1 VAGQNEAPNT
11 PKLGT
16 AYDIARRQAIP
27 AGIIPAPVHRVA
39 RPAPLA
45 RYAQTAY
52 HSVLNEMDRLQLR
65 LRPLYRNR
73 MKTAQEVDRRERVL
87 LVGVALR
94 GRSRGKAD
102 GPTVASRDSLL
113 ELEELAES
121 AGAHIVGTLLQVRD
135 ALDPATLVG
144 RGKLDEI
151 RAEAQARRVPL
162 VIVDHNLT
170 PVQLRNMEKG
180 TDCRV
185 IDRTQLILDI
195 FATHAR
201 TREGQLQV
209 ELAQLN
215 YLLPRLTG
223 RGQELSRLGGGIG
236 TRGPGEQKLETDRR
250 RIRDRVAKI
259 KAAIETV
266 RRQRT
271 TRRRARQAVPL
282 GMVAFVGY
290 TNAGKSSLFNAL
302 THAGVLASSKMFA
315 TLDPTI
321 RAVRLPSK
329 RRVLLS
335 DTVGFLRD
343 LPPDLIA
350 AFRATLEEVQEA
362 ALIVHVT
369 DISNSRHAEQDE
381 EVLKVLRELGV
392 EDRPRLHVLNKTDR
406 LSAED
411 RKLLMRPNGN
421 GHSNVFTSAAT
432 GEGLEELLAHID
444 AAMPVDPMV
453 KLKLRMPLADGQHL
467 SLVQARGR
475 VLSSE
480 VVDGHFLLH
489 AEVPQSTARRLQEFV
504 LE

>member
-1 VAGQNEAPNT
+1 
-11 PKLGT
+11 
-16 AYDIARRQAIP
+16 
-27 AGIIPAPVHRVA
+27 
-39 RPAPLA
+39 
-45 RYAQTAY
+45 
-52 HSVLNEMDRLQLR
+52 
-65 LRPLYRNR
+65 
-73 MKTAQEVDRRERVL
+73 MKTAQPVDRRERVL
-87 LVGVALR
+87 LVGVTLKRRAR
-94 GRSRGKAD
+94 GGAD
-102 GPTVASRDSLL
+102 GVSLANRDSLD

-121 AGAHIVGTLLQVRD
+121 AGANIVGSLLQVRD
-135 ALDPATLVG
+135 VLDPATLVG

-151 RAEAQARRVPL
+151 RVEAEARHVPL
-162 VIVDHNLT
+162 IIVDHDLT

-282 GMVAFVGY
+282 GMIAFVGY
-290 TNAGKSSLFNAL
+290 TNAGKSTLFNAL
-302 THAGVLASSKMFA
+302 THADVLESPKMFA

-321 RAVRLPSK
+321 RAVQLPSK

-362 ALIVHVT
+362 ALILHVT
-369 DISNSRHAEQDE
+369 DISNPHHAEQDA
-381 EVLKVLRELGV
+381 EVLKVLRDLGV
-392 EDRPRLHVLNKTDR
+392 EDRPRLHVLNKMDR
-406 LSAED
+406 LSEED
-411 RKLLMRPNGN
+411 KKALTESN
-421 GHSNVFTSAAT
+421 GHGQNNTFVSAVT
-432 GEGLEELLAHID
+432 GEGLQELLARID
-444 AAMPVDPMV
+444 SAMPVDPIV
-453 KLKLRMPLADGQHL
+453 KLRLRVPLADGRNL

-475 VLSSE
+475 VLNSE
-480 VVDGHFLLH
+480 IVDGHFLLE
-489 AEVPQSTARRLQEFV
+489 AELPQSAARRLQEFV

>member
-1 VAGQNEAPNT
+1 
-11 PKLGT
+11 
-16 AYDIARRQAIP
+16 
-27 AGIIPAPVHRVA
+27 
-39 RPAPLA
+39 
-45 RYAQTAY
+45 
-52 HSVLNEMDRLQLR
+52 
-65 LRPLYRNR
+65 
-73 MKTAQEVDRRERVL
+73 MKTPQELDNRERVL
-87 LVGVALR
+87 LVGVGLKKSLR
-94 GRSRGKAD
+94 GRMGD
-102 GPTVASRDSLL
+102 PTSAGRDSLE
-113 ELEELAES
+113 ELTELAES
-121 AGAHIVGTLLQVRD
+121 AGAKIEGSLLQVRE

-151 RAEAQARRVPL
+151 RMEAEMRHVPL

-180 TDCRV
+180 IGRRV

-223 RGQELSRLGGGIG
+223 KGAELSRLGGGIG

-250 RIRDRVAKI
+250 RIRKRLGKI
-259 KAAIETV
+259 KEAIETV

-282 GMVAFVGY
+282 GMIALVGY
-290 TNAGKSSLFNAL
+290 TNAGKSTLFNAL
-302 THAGVLASSKMFA
+302 THAEVLTSPQMFA

-321 RAVRLPSK
+321 RAVLLPSR

-362 ALIVHVT
+362 ALILHVT
-369 DISNSRHAEQDE
+369 DISNPHHAEQDA
-381 EVLKVLRELGV
+381 EVEKVLDDLGV
-392 EDRPRLHVLNKTDR
+392 KNSPRVHVFNKIDQIDPVQ
-406 LSAED
+406 LANFQSA
-411 RKLLMRPNGN
+411 N
-421 GHSNVFTSAAT
+421 GHNEQKAFASAAT
-432 GEGLEELLAHID
+432 GAGLKDLLARID
-444 AAMPVDPMV
+444 TVLPGDPLV
-453 KLKLRMPLADGQHL
+453 RVQLNVPLANGRDLAIIH
-467 SLVQARGR
+467 ACGR
-475 VLSSE
+475 VLNSE
-480 VVDGHFLLH
+480 VLDGHMKVD
-489 AEVPQSTARRLQEFV
+489 AELPESVARQLQEFV
-504 LE
+504 AEPERRGA

>member
-1 VAGQNEAPNT
+1 
-11 PKLGT
+11 
-16 AYDIARRQAIP
+16 
-27 AGIIPAPVHRVA
+27 
-39 RPAPLA
+39 
-45 RYAQTAY
+45 
-52 HSVLNEMDRLQLR
+52 
-65 LRPLYRNR
+65 
-73 MKTAQEVDRRERVL
+73 MKTPQELDNRERVL
-87 LVGVALR
+87 LVGVGLKKSPR
-94 GRSRGKAD
+94 GRMGD
-102 GPTVASRDSLL
+102 PTSAGRDSLE
-113 ELEELAES
+113 ELTELAES
-121 AGAHIVGTLLQVRD
+121 AGAKIEGSLLQVRE

-151 RAEAQARRVPL
+151 RMEAEVRHVPL

-180 TDCRV
+180 IGRRV

-215 YLLPRLTG
+215 YLLPRLAG
-223 RGQELSRLGGGIG
+223 KGAELSRLGGGIG

-250 RIRDRVAKI
+250 RIRDRVGKI
-259 KAAIETV
+259 KEAIETV

-282 GMVAFVGY
+282 GMIALVGY
-290 TNAGKSSLFNAL
+290 TNAGKSTLFNAL
-302 THAGVLASSKMFA
+302 THAEVLTSPQMFA

-321 RAVRLPSK
+321 RAVRLPSR

-362 ALIVHVT
+362 ALILHVT
-369 DISNSRHAEQDE
+369 DISNPHHAEQDA
-381 EVLKVLRELGV
+381 EVEKVLDDLGV
-392 EDRPRLHVLNKTDR
+392 KSTTRLHVFNKIDQ
-406 LSAED
+406 LDPEQLANLQSA
-411 RKLLMRPNGN
+411 N
-421 GHSNVFTSAAT
+421 GHNEQKAFTSAAT
-432 GEGLEELLAHID
+432 GAGLEDLLSRID
-444 AAMPVDPMV
+444 AVLPGDPLV
-453 KLKLRMPLADGQHL
+453 RMQLNVPLANGRDLAIIH
-467 SLVQARGR
+467 ACGR

-480 VVDGHFLLH
+480 VQDGHMH
-489 AEVPQSTARRLQEFV
+489 VDAELPESVARQLQEFAADAEAV
-504 LE
+504 RGGKSPITSTS